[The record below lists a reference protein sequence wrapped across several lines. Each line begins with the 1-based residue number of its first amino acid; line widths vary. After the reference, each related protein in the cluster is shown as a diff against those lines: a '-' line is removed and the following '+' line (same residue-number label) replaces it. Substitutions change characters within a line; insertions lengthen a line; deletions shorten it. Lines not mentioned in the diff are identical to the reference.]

1 MDSMLLI
8 PSAVSALPNQ
18 WTMPGDTMPSL
29 CAIVRTPASIIAQR
43 ARPDVAVAIDPDGT
57 LHYGQD
63 NAGGD
68 HIIAVLGEAVSDD
81 YLSELREDGVS

>member
-18 WTMPGDTMPSL
+18 STMPGDTMPSL

-43 ARPDVAVAIDPDGT
+43 ARPDVAVAIDPDGK
-57 LHYGQD
+57 LHYD
-63 NAGGD
+63 NAGAD

-81 YLSELREDGVS
+81 YLSELREF